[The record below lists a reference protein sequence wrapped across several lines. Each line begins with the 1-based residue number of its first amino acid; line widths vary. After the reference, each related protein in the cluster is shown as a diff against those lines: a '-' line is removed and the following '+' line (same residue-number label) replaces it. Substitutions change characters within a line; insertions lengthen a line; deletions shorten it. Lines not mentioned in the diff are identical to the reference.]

1 MKTSDSHPL
10 IWAVVQRIPRGKV
23 ATYGQVAKE
32 AGFPTQPR
40 LAGHALSKMPKAMK
54 LPWHRVLGAGGK
66 IVFTVGG
73 KLYEKQK
80 SLLEADGVIVIRGR
94 VDMAKHQWQRR
105 SEAPVLD

>member
-1 MKTSDSHPL
+1 M
-10 IWAVVQRIPRGKV
+10 PR
-23 ATYGQVAKE
+23 E
-32 AGFPTQPR
+32 
-40 LAGHALSKMPKAMK
+40 MK

-80 SLLEADGVIVIRGR
+80 SLLETEGVVVLRGR
-94 VDMAKHQWQRR
+94 VDMTKYQWQRR

>member
-1 MKTSDSHPL
+1 MRTSESHPL
-10 IWAVVQRIPRGKV
+10 IWAVVQIIPRGKV

-40 LAGHALSKMPKAMK
+40 LAGHALSKSPREMK
-54 LPWHRVLGAGGK
+54 LPWHRVIGAGGK

-80 SLLEADGVIVIRGR
+80 TLLEAEDVVVMRGR
-94 VDMAKHQWQRR
+94 VDMVKYQWQRR